1 MHKYSKKLFSISMS
15 FLLIISLLSSTMIYG
30 AESDTTTFSDLNV
43 NNNQIV
49 VLYTND
55 IHGGVSNHSQ
65 YSGSSKSL
73 GFAGLAALKEEAAKS
88 AADVTLVDMGDALQG
103 SVICSQSDGLDC
115 LDIMNHVGYDYQV
128 LGNHEFDYGIS
139 QTKTFM
145 EYSTAKYLAVNYIDL
160 KENKNISQP
169 YDIKTY
175 NVNGQEIK
183 IGYVG
188 ILTPENITKG
198 SVSTYQDE
206 DGNYI
211 YGFCGTDL
219 NEFYGK
225 MQEAVNE
232 MKSKGADYIVA
243 LGHLG
248 DEGITDGWSSRELIA
263 NTTGIDVFLDGHAHS
278 FLSGDTVKNKEGKNV
293 ILSSTGTKLVNIGVL
308 QITLNKDGSLSSKT
322 NLVNQITDEEKELS
336 SYKTIDSYVTGIES
350 KYSNLVR
357 KVGES
362 DFGLYSYNPDTGNRI
377 IRSQETNLGD
387 FITDAFRVGMDAD
400 VAFSNGGN
408 IRADLASGELTYLD
422 ILNVLPWSDYV
433 VKLEVTGKQLLDCLE
448 MGAHLWPEQCG
459 GFIQTSG
466 LTYDI
471 NTDIKPSVT
480 IDENGQFVSV
490 DGEYRVKNVKVGTEP
505 LDLNKT
511 YTLAIDDCYYHDTND
526 GMTMFLN
533 CKALVDV
540 DAQKVDADL
549 VADYIS
555 SKGGTIPEEYRNING
570 QERIHFINN
579 STTVKPETPTSEN
592 STTVKEQPSTKVSQ
606 ITTIRKIAPN
616 KVVIKKAR
624 KTGKKIDLKLKA
636 LKRASGYHAQISYK
650 RNFKKIVKSKFYKK
664 AKFKMTLSKKTK
676 KKVYV
681 RVRAYISYGKVKKF
695 GKWSKIKVVK

>member
-1 MHKYSKKLFSISMS
+1 MS

-549 VADYIS
+549 VSDYIS
-555 SKGGTIPEEYRNING
+555 SKVEQSLKNI
-570 QERIHFINN
+570 EISMVRKEFI
-579 STTVKPETPTSEN
+579 
-592 STTVKEQPSTKVSQ
+592 
-606 ITTIRKIAPN
+606 
-616 KVVIKKAR
+616 
-624 KTGKKIDLKLKA
+624 L
-636 LKRASGYHAQISYK
+636 
-650 RNFKKIVKSKFYKK
+650 
-664 AKFKMTLSKKTK
+664 
-676 KKVYV
+676 
-681 RVRAYISYGKVKKF
+681 
-695 GKWSKIKVVK
+695 

>member
-448 MGAHLWPEQCG
+448 MGAHL
-459 GFIQTSG
+459 
-466 LTYDI
+466 
-471 NTDIKPSVT
+471 
-480 IDENGQFVSV
+480 
-490 DGEYRVKNVKVGTEP
+490 
-505 LDLNKT
+505 
-511 YTLAIDDCYYHDTND
+511 
-526 GMTMFLN
+526 
-533 CKALVDV
+533 
-540 DAQKVDADL
+540 
-549 VADYIS
+549 
-555 SKGGTIPEEYRNING
+555 
-570 QERIHFINN
+570 
-579 STTVKPETPTSEN
+579 
-592 STTVKEQPSTKVSQ
+592 
-606 ITTIRKIAPN
+606 
-616 KVVIKKAR
+616 
-624 KTGKKIDLKLKA
+624 
-636 LKRASGYHAQISYK
+636 
-650 RNFKKIVKSKFYKK
+650 
-664 AKFKMTLSKKTK
+664 
-676 KKVYV
+676 
-681 RVRAYISYGKVKKF
+681 
-695 GKWSKIKVVK
+695 

>member
-73 GFAGLAALKEEAAKS
+73 GFAGIAALKEEAAKS

-145 EYSTAKYLAVNYIDL
+145 EYSTAKYPAVNYIDL

-293 ILSSTGTKLVNIGVL
+293 ILSSTGTKLVDIGVL

-490 DGEYRVKNVKVGTEP
+490 DGEYRVKNVKVGTKP

-540 DAQKVDADL
+540 DAKKVDADL
-549 VADYIS
+549 VSDYIS

-606 ITTIRKIAPN
+606 ITTTRKIAPN

-624 KTGKKIDLKLKA
+624 KTGKKI
-636 LKRASGYHAQISYK
+636 RGFQE
-650 RNFKKIVKSKFYKK
+650 F
-664 AKFKMTLSKKTK
+664 
-676 KKVYV
+676 
-681 RVRAYISYGKVKKF
+681 
-695 GKWSKIKVVK
+695 

>member
-232 MKSKGADYIVA
+232 MKSSI
-243 LGHLG
+243 
-248 DEGITDGWSSRELIA
+248 
-263 NTTGIDVFLDGHAHS
+263 
-278 FLSGDTVKNKEGKNV
+278 
-293 ILSSTGTKLVNIGVL
+293 GT
-308 QITLNKDGSLSSKT
+308 S
-322 NLVNQITDEEKELS
+322 
-336 SYKTIDSYVTGIES
+336 
-350 KYSNLVR
+350 
-357 KVGES
+357 
-362 DFGLYSYNPDTGNRI
+362 
-377 IRSQETNLGD
+377 
-387 FITDAFRVGMDAD
+387 
-400 VAFSNGGN
+400 
-408 IRADLASGELTYLD
+408 
-422 ILNVLPWSDYV
+422 W
-433 VKLEVTGKQLLDCLE
+433 
-448 MGAHLWPEQCG
+448 
-459 GFIQTSG
+459 
-466 LTYDI
+466 
-471 NTDIKPSVT
+471 
-480 IDENGQFVSV
+480 
-490 DGEYRVKNVKVGTEP
+490 
-505 LDLNKT
+505 
-511 YTLAIDDCYYHDTND
+511 
-526 GMTMFLN
+526 
-533 CKALVDV
+533 
-540 DAQKVDADL
+540 
-549 VADYIS
+549 
-555 SKGGTIPEEYRNING
+555 
-570 QERIHFINN
+570 
-579 STTVKPETPTSEN
+579 
-592 STTVKEQPSTKVSQ
+592 
-606 ITTIRKIAPN
+606 
-616 KVVIKKAR
+616 
-624 KTGKKIDLKLKA
+624 
-636 LKRASGYHAQISYK
+636 
-650 RNFKKIVKSKFYKK
+650 
-664 AKFKMTLSKKTK
+664 
-676 KKVYV
+676 
-681 RVRAYISYGKVKKF
+681 
-695 GKWSKIKVVK
+695 

>member
-73 GFAGLAALKEEAAKS
+73 GFAGIAALKEEAAKS

-293 ILSSTGTKLVNIGVL
+293 ILSSTGTKLVDIGVL

-322 NLVNQITDEEKELS
+322 NLVNQITDEK
-336 SYKTIDSYVTGIES
+336 K
-350 KYSNLVR
+350 N
-357 KVGES
+357 
-362 DFGLYSYNPDTGNRI
+362 
-377 IRSQETNLGD
+377 
-387 FITDAFRVGMDAD
+387 
-400 VAFSNGGN
+400 
-408 IRADLASGELTYLD
+408 YLHT
-422 ILNVLPWSDYV
+422 
-433 VKLEVTGKQLLDCLE
+433 KL
-448 MGAHLWPEQCG
+448 
-459 GFIQTSG
+459 
-466 LTYDI
+466 
-471 NTDIKPSVT
+471 
-480 IDENGQFVSV
+480 
-490 DGEYRVKNVKVGTEP
+490 
-505 LDLNKT
+505 
-511 YTLAIDDCYYHDTND
+511 
-526 GMTMFLN
+526 
-533 CKALVDV
+533 
-540 DAQKVDADL
+540 
-549 VADYIS
+549 
-555 SKGGTIPEEYRNING
+555 
-570 QERIHFINN
+570 
-579 STTVKPETPTSEN
+579 
-592 STTVKEQPSTKVSQ
+592 
-606 ITTIRKIAPN
+606 
-616 KVVIKKAR
+616 
-624 KTGKKIDLKLKA
+624 
-636 LKRASGYHAQISYK
+636 
-650 RNFKKIVKSKFYKK
+650 
-664 AKFKMTLSKKTK
+664 
-676 KKVYV
+676 
-681 RVRAYISYGKVKKF
+681 
-695 GKWSKIKVVK
+695 

>member
-73 GFAGLAALKEEAAKS
+73 GFAGIAALKEEAAKS

-293 ILSSTGTKLVNIGVL
+293 ILSSTGTKLVDIGVL

-490 DGEYRVKNVKVGTEP
+490 DGEYRVKNVKVGTKP

-540 DAQKVDADL
+540 DAKKVDADL
-549 VADYIS
+549 VSDYIS

-606 ITTIRKIAPN
+606 ITTTRKIAPN

-624 KTGKKIDLKLKA
+624 KTGKKSIL
-636 LKRASGYHAQISYK
+636 
-650 RNFKKIVKSKFYKK
+650 N
-664 AKFKMTLSKKTK
+664 
-676 KKVYV
+676 
-681 RVRAYISYGKVKKF
+681 
-695 GKWSKIKVVK
+695 